1 MDLIREGVA
10 RLAAEDRS
18 TWSGAARADRLLELR
33 AESER
38 LEAEVIRCTAAWDAV
53 QAWAEDSALGPASW
67 LAFRTGMTDAD
78 ASRLV
83 RSARLVRDHDRTARA
98 LETGEILVSHVH
110 ALAAAARDRA
120 ALYLDHEDTLI
131 DAATKVEARDFGKVA
146 RRWRELADDEESR
159 RDAAFAFARRGL
171 QISETTGGGLL
182 GGFLDPEATATVI
195 DALDALEPPDPANV
209 PEVPRSLAQRRA
221 DAFVLMCQRSLGGN
235 LPESRPIAGVEVVV
249 DHDTLARHP
258 TGELDALRC
267 EIEGFGPIARITAER
282 LVCDCALA
290 RVVVKGRSEIVDYG
304 RRTRTIPRR
313 LRRLIRLR
321 DQHCQ
326 YPGCRAPAAWC
337 DVHHLIHWLRGGE
350 TNLENCALLCR
361 RHHVACHEGGWKLA
375 RGPDGTMKVAFDP
388 AGLALAA

>member
-1 MDLIREGVA
+1 VVRCA
-10 RLAAEDRS
+10 RS
-18 TWSGAARADRLLELR
+18 DRLLELR

-67 LAFRTGMTDAD
+67 LAFRAGVTDAD

-83 RSARLVRDHDRTARA
+83 RSARLVRDHGRTARA
-98 LETGEILVSHVH
+98 LAAGEILVSHVH

-120 ALYLDHEDTLI
+120 SLYAAHEATLI
-131 DAATKVEARDFGKVA
+131 DTATKVEARDFGKVA

-159 RDAAFAFARRGL
+159 RDAAFAFERRGL
-171 QISETTGGGLL
+171 QISETTGGAML

-195 DALDALEPPDPANV
+195 DALDALEPPDPTNAL
-209 PEVPRSLAQRRA
+209 EVPRSLAQRRA
-221 DAFVLMCQRSLGGN
+221 DAFVLLCQRSLGGN

-249 DHDTLARHP
+249 DHDILAGHP

-290 RVVVKGRSEIVDYG
+290 RVVVKGGSEIVDYG

-375 RGPDGTMKVAFDP
+375 RGPDGTMNVTFDP